1 MGGKPLRVVKL
12 AEAKRATEAP
22 LGEDV
27 KKILWKGADYY
38 PFVAKEY
45 KAETGGDVRT
55 MHACKVYYNPPR
67 CASNVSIKTH
77 HNSR

>member
-1 MGGKPLRVVKL
+1 MTRVASPLRVVKL

-38 PFVAKEY
+38 PFVAK
-45 KAETGGDVRT
+45 GV
-55 MHACKVYYNPPR
+55 
-67 CASNVSIKTH
+67 
-77 HNSR
+77 